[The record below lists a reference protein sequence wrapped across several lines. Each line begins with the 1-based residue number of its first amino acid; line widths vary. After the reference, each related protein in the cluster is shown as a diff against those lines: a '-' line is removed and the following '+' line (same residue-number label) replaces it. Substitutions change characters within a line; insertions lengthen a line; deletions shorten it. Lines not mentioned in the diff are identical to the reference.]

1 MTSVPQLQP
10 SQRAT
15 LDALLA
21 GFRRA
26 FGADLF
32 ALYVYGAITFPET
45 EGVIDLDYHAIL
57 ERPPTPVQVAE
68 YKAACVRL
76 AGEHAP

>member
-1 MTSVPQLQP
+1 MTSVLRLQP

-26 FGADLF
+26 FGADLS
-32 ALYVYGAITFPET
+32 ALYVSGAITFPET
-45 EGVIDLDYHAIL
+45 EGIVDLDYHAIL
-57 ERPPTPVQVAE
+57 ERPPNARPGRRIRGSLRSSRQ
-68 YKAACVRL
+68 
-76 AGEHAP
+76 